1 MLTYHQISLKLLF
14 AYKLSY
20 KKSKSVNP
28 WSYGQAQLLCFSFQD
43 ASTCKGQADLHSPDM
58 NRVA

>member
-20 KKSKSVNP
+20 KKIQVSQTQSN
-28 WSYGQAQLLCFSFQD
+28 SFSFQE
-43 ASTCKGQADLHSPDM
+43 AATYKRQGQADLYTSDM
-58 NRVA
+58 NRVK